1 MDEIR
6 FAIPGNGL
14 QTIQPR
20 TPLPT
25 ITATLHING
34 YSQPGSQPATGAD
47 ALDFK
52 LFVQLRG
59 DSVTNGIGLS
69 LANSASGSTI
79 VGLSLTGWAGRA
91 IEVFGSGSVIQGNW
105 IYGNGQGI
113 VLSGTTA
120 TGNHIRG
127 NMIGTTPELA
137 NTSSTPLGAAAHF
150 RADNSTVDAISGA
163 RMELLPPAIAPDFA
177 AGKVGRAFAFN
188 GIDDYVTVGNRASLR
203 MTNQFSFQAWVHP
216 TGAPNWSGIIFSKDG
231 EYQLTRWQDGRVAYW
246 IDGLSDWVITDAVA
260 PLNTWTHTALVY
272 QAGTSVCLSM
282 VTSSIRTIRCPQVSV
297 ISFPQFNEFQIGN
310 RDQDNPAFQG

>member
-1 MDEIR
+1 MLAVLTVTNAEDSGPGSLRQAIESANGSNDLDEIR

-25 ITATLHING
+25 ITAPLHING

-127 NMIGTTPELA
+127 NIIGTTPELA

-163 RMELLPPAIAPDFA
+163 GWNCYLRPLRPISR
-177 AGKVGRAFAFN
+177 RAK
-188 GIDDYVTVGNRASLR
+188 S
-203 MTNQFSFQAWVHP
+203 
-216 TGAPNWSGIIFSKDG
+216 
-231 EYQLTRWQDGRVAYW
+231 DGRLPLMASMTTSQ
-246 IDGLSDWVITDAVA
+246 LVIGPTCA
-260 PLNTWTHTALVY
+260 
-272 QAGTSVCLSM
+272 
-282 VTSSIRTIRCPQVSV
+282 
-297 ISFPQFNEFQIGN
+297 
-310 RDQDNPAFQG
+310 